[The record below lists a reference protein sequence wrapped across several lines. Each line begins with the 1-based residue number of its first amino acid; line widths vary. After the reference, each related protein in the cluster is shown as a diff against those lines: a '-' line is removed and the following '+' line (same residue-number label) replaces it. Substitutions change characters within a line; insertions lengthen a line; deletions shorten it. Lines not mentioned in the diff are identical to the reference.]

1 MDRGNIKV
9 IIKDKEVEFKFGLA
23 SLYLLRQLGKDEEI
37 SGINSIGV
45 ILLSGFMAA
54 KKLKGEICELDIFG
68 MIGLIDEM
76 TEKQLNQIWECQK
89 KATEISGEK
98 IEKGIG
104 AKEVEGENL
113 LPPKPYVS
121 QSE

>member
-1 MDRGNIKV
+1 MNRGYIKV
-9 IIKDKEVEFKFGLA
+9 TIEGKEAEFKFGLA